1 MDERLADAKERLDGK
16 LYELTRNML
25 RMCNGNVE
33 EAEKAL
39 LKAIEGLLDK
49 ANKQE
54 SAEVEANPKQ
64 RFFITM
70 NGWSDT
76 ASLHLTKKQAVERLE
91 NYDGGAVFE
100 MVIGEDKDLYVYS
113 EDSEQE
119 KKKKKRAGGEKK
131 RKLV

>member
-1 MDERLADAKERLDGK
+1 MGERLADAKERLDGK

-54 SAEVEANPKQ
+54 SAEAEAK
-64 RFFITM
+64 FFITM

-76 ASLHLTKKQAVERLE
+76 VSLHLTKEKAVERLE
-91 NYDGGAVFE
+91 NYDGGAVYE
-100 MVIGEDKDLYVYS
+100 VVIGEDKDLYVDS
-113 EDSEQE
+113 DEDSEKE
-119 KKKKKRAGGEKK
+119 KKKKKRAGGNKK

>member
-1 MDERLADAKERLDGK
+1 MGERLADAKERLDGK

-25 RMCNGNVE
+25 RLCNGNVE

-54 SAEVEANPKQ
+54 SAEAEAK
-64 RFFITM
+64 FFITM

-76 ASLHLTKKQAVERLE
+76 VSLHLTKEKAVERLE
-91 NYDGGAVFE
+91 NYDGGAVYE
-100 MVIGEDKDLYVYS
+100 MVIGEDKDLYVDS
-113 EDSEQE
+113 DEDSEKE
-119 KKKKKRAGGEKK
+119 KKKKKRAGGNKK

>member
-1 MDERLADAKERLDGK
+1 MGERLADAKERLDGK
-16 LYELTRNML
+16 LYELTQNML

-54 SAEVEANPKQ
+54 SAEVEAKQ

-70 NGWSDT
+70 NGWFDT

-91 NYDGGAVFE
+91 NYDGGAVYE
-100 MVIGEDKDLYVYS
+100 VVIGEDKDLYVYS